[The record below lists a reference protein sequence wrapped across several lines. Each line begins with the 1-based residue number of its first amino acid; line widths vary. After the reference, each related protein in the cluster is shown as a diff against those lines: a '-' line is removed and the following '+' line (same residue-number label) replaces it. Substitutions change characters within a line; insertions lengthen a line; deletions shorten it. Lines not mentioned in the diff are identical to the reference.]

1 MGVVTSADDN
11 VYVDAAFHDPGP
23 LRRFYDAYYRPLLGT
38 IAVIA
43 FLAFWQWAGTSGVAN
58 PMFTSS
64 PSRIIAAYV
73 SLAASGELA
82 NDCWVSAQEFVI
94 GFVLAIVVGIP
105 LGILM
110 GWYKPVEA
118 ILDPFVNF
126 FYSTPR
132 IALLPVMTIWL
143 GIGMNSKVAIV
154 FLGAVFAIL
163 INTIAGVQNLDHTL
177 LRAARSFGA
186 NDLQIF
192 RTIALP
198 GTVPFLL
205 TGVRLGLGHA
215 LIGIVAG
222 ELYAAQ
228 AGVGYLIAVAGNTF
242 QMDKVFAGV
251 VLIAGAGMAITEVF
265 KRIENHFQSW
275 KPSIHS

>member
-1 MGVVTSADDN
+1 MAVTSVDDN
-11 VYVDAAFHDPGP
+11 LYVDADFHEPNP
-23 LRRFYDAYYRPLLGT
+23 LQRFYQTYERPLLGT
-38 IAVIA
+38 IGVVA
-43 FLAFWQWAGTSGVAN
+43 FLLFWEWAGTSGYAN
-58 PMFTSS
+58 PLFTSS
-64 PSRIIAAYV
+64 PSRIVKAFI
-73 SLAASGELA
+73 SLGASGELA
-82 NDCWVSAQEFVI
+82 KDVAVSAQEFVY

-110 GWYKPVEA
+110 GWYRPVEA
-118 ILDPFVNF
+118 LFDPFVNF
-126 FYSTPR
+126 FYATPR

-143 GIGMNSKVAIV
+143 GIGMNSKIAIV

-163 INTIAGVQNLDHTL
+163 INTIVGVQNLDHSL

-205 TGVRLGLGHA
+205 TGIRLGLGHA

-251 VLIAGAGMAITEVF
+251 VLIAVAGMIMTEGF

>member
-1 MGVVTSADDN
+1 MSTATGFDEN
-11 VYVDAAFHDPGP
+11 LYLDAEFREPGAVQ
-23 LRRFYDAYYRPLLGT
+23 RFFEAYYRPLLGT
-38 IAVIA
+38 FGVVA
-43 FLAFWQWAGTSGVAN
+43 FLAFWQWAGTSGFAN
-58 PMFTSS
+58 PLFVSS
-64 PSRIIAAYV
+64 PSRIIAALIGLSATGELGKDV
-73 SLAASGELA
+73 AVSGE
-82 NDCWVSAQEFVI
+82 EFVY

-110 GWYKPVEA
+110 GWYKPLEA
-118 ILDPFVNF
+118 LLDPFVNF

-143 GIGMNSKVAIV
+143 GIGMNSKIAIV

-163 INTIAGVQNLDHTL
+163 INTIAGVQNLDHAL

-186 NDLQIF
+186 NDMQIF

-205 TGVRLGLGHA
+205 TGIRLGLGHA

-228 AGVGYLIAVAGNTF
+228 AGVGFLIAVAGNTF

-251 VLIAGAGMAITEVF
+251 VLIAVAGMAMTEVF
-265 KRIENHFQSW
+265 RRIEQHFQSW

>member
-1 MGVVTSADDN
+1 VAIVTSADDN
-11 VYVDAAFHDPGP
+11 VYVDADFREAGK
-23 LRRFYDAYYRPLLGT
+23 LQRFYQTYERPLLGT
-38 IAVIA
+38 AGVAA
-43 FLAFWQWAGTSGVAN
+43 FLLFWQWAGTSGVAN
-58 PMFTSS
+58 PLFTSS
-64 PSRIIAAYV
+64 PSRIV
-73 SLAASGELA
+73 SAFLGLAASGELA
-82 NDCWVSAQEFVI
+82 ADCWVSAQEFLS
-94 GFVLAIVVGIP
+94 GFALAIVIAIP

-110 GWYKPVEA
+110 GWYKPLEA
-118 ILDPFVNF
+118 VLDPFVSF

-143 GIGMNSKVAIV
+143 GIGMNSKIAIV

-163 INTIAGVQNLDHTL
+163 INTIAGVQNLDHAL

-192 RTIALP
+192 RTIVLP

-205 TGVRLGLGHA
+205 TGIRLGLGHA
-215 LIGIVAG
+215 LVGIVAG

-242 QMDKVFAGV
+242 QMDKVFVGV
-251 VLIAGAGMAITEVF
+251 VLIAGAGMAITELF
-265 KRIENHFQSW
+265 RRLENHFQSW

>member
-1 MGVVTSADDN
+1 MAVTSVDDN
-11 VYVDAAFHDPGP
+11 LYVDADFHEPSP
-23 LRRFYDAYYRPLLGT
+23 FRRFYQTYERPLLGT
-38 IAVIA
+38 IGVVA
-43 FLAFWQWAGTSGVAN
+43 FLLFWEWAGTSGFAN
-58 PMFTSS
+58 PLFTSS
-64 PSRIIAAYV
+64 PSRIVKAFI
-73 SLAASGELA
+73 SLGASGELA
-82 NDCWVSAQEFVI
+82 KDCAVSAQEFVY
-94 GFVLAIVVGIP
+94 GFLLAIVVGIP

-110 GWYKPVEA
+110 GWYRPVEA
-118 ILDPFVNF
+118 LLDPFVNF
-126 FYSTPR
+126 FYATPR

-143 GIGMNSKVAIV
+143 GIGMNSKIAIV

-163 INTIAGVQNLDHTL
+163 INTIVGIQNLDHAL

-205 TGVRLGLGHA
+205 TGIRLGLGHA

-251 VLIAGAGMAITEVF
+251 VLIAVAGMIMTDGL
-265 KRIENHFQSW
+265 RLIENHFQSW
-275 KPSIHS
+275 KPNIHS

>member
-1 MGVVTSADDN
+1 MAATSVDDN
-11 VYVDAAFHDPGP
+11 RYVDEDFREPDR
-23 LRRFYDAYYRPLLGT
+23 LQQLYQTYERPLLGT
-38 IAVIA
+38 IGVVA
-43 FLAFWQWAGTSGVAN
+43 FLLFWEWAGTSGFAN
-58 PMFTSS
+58 PLFTSA
-64 PSRIIAAYV
+64 PSRIVKAFI
-73 SLAASGELA
+73 SLSASGELG
-82 NDCWVSAQEFVI
+82 NDVLVSGQEFVY
-94 GFVLAIVVGIP
+94 GFVGAIVIGIP

-110 GWYKPVEA
+110 GWYRPVEA
-118 ILDPFVNF
+118 VLDPFVNF
-126 FYSTPR
+126 FYATPR

-163 INTIAGVQNLDHTL
+163 INTIVGVQNLDHSL

-186 NDLQIF
+186 NDMQIF
-192 RTIALP
+192 GTIAIP

-205 TGVRLGLGHA
+205 TGIRLGLGHA
-215 LIGIVAG
+215 LVGIVAG

-251 VLIAGAGMAITEVF
+251 VLIAVAGMIMTEGL
-265 KRIENHFQSW
+265 KRIENHYQSW
-275 KPSIHS
+275 KPNIHS